1 MCMLNNF
8 QLRHDKVVC
17 KLDLLQFLRQIKSG
31 FCHNMF
37 YVMQSVCAHRLYTH
51 LKNTGNII
59 TGSPL
64 NQISSS
70 TEAHPTYT
78 ASAITLPSS
87 TGVHE
92 TMLHI
97 YLIDTNTTQVFNFR
111 RLKTENGIFIVAAK
125 SIFADRP
132 CRTDVSYGKMIRC
145 DSSKWNNIT
154 QQNPA
159 ETCMRCRKIGRACHY
174 DASVEAQ
181 PVAAYRGLPGTLGFL
196 LAKGIGGSP

>member
-1 MCMLNNF
+1 MICESRSTSKLFFLNAFCSVWTHRHYAHLNN
-8 QLRHDKVVC
+8 
-17 KLDLLQFLRQIKSG
+17 
-31 FCHNMF
+31 
-37 YVMQSVCAHRLYTH
+37 TE
-51 LKNTGNII
+51 NTI

-64 NQISSS
+64 HQISSS
-70 TEAHPTYT
+70 AGAHPTCT
-78 ASAITLPSS
+78 ASVTTLPPS

-154 QQNPA
+154 Q
-159 ETCMRCRKIGRACHY
+159 
-174 DASVEAQ
+174 
-181 PVAAYRGLPGTLGFL
+181 
-196 LAKGIGGSP
+196 